1 MKTLQIWDLGVFA
14 MYHGC
19 IMDFWVFAGLYKKCW
34 MYHDVSETWTNMS
47 NMVHVSREVKKG
59 SQLGNLGITPE
70 TWTLLGYT

>member
-1 MKTLQIWDLGVFA
+1 

-19 IMDFWVFAGLYKKCW
+19 IMDFWVFAGLYKKFW

-47 NMVHVSREVKKG
+47 NMVHVSREVEKG